1 MVVVGVSSK
10 GIEWIGEQL
19 TKHFKEKKIP
29 KLLLLT
35 KGLSLHKNKYELLV
49 DKLKR
54 ILSDKGFSNFDISAV
69 GGPCLA
75 KGLSNRVQSS
85 VVVANEEIKSAK
97 TISSIIST
105 DYYHVEVSNDVAGV
119 EVSAAIKNIYS
130 MAVGAAKGLCN
141 SQITEEKKEQNYLN
155 TASALFNQ
163 SIKEMEIFVN
173 HLKGQKETVTSLAG
187 LGDLYVSSGGGRNS
201 KMGSYLGEGLI
212 YSEAKKTKMSKVT
225 VEGAELIKEIGA
237 KVKEE
242 FSSDKLPI
250 MMAMIESILDDKKL
264 SINWEKF

>member
-1 MVVVGVSSK
+1 MNN
-10 GIEWIGEQL
+10 Q
-19 TKHFKEKKIP
+19 
-29 KLLLLT
+29 
-35 KGLSLHKNKYELLV
+35 
-49 DKLKR
+49 
-54 ILSDKGFSNFDISAV
+54 GFSNFDISAV

-85 VVVANEEIKSAK
+85 VVVANKEIKSAK

-105 DYYHVEVSNDVAGV
+105 DYYHVEVSSDVVGV

-141 SQITEEKKEQNYLN
+141 SQMTEEKKEQNYLN

>member
-1 MVVVGVSSK
+1 MSS
-10 GIEWIGEQL
+10 Q
-19 TKHFKEKKIP
+19 
-29 KLLLLT
+29 
-35 KGLSLHKNKYELLV
+35 
-49 DKLKR
+49 
-54 ILSDKGFSNFDISAV
+54 GFNNLDISAV

-85 VVVANEEIKSAK
+85 VVIANEEIKSAK
-97 TISSIIST
+97 IISSIINT
-105 DYYHVEVSNDVAGV
+105 DYYHVDVSSDVIGV

-141 SQITEEKKEQNYLN
+141 NKISEEKKEQNYLN

-163 SIKEMEIFVN
+163 SIKEMEIFVS
-173 HLKGQKETVTSLAG
+173 HLKGQKGTVTSLAG
-187 LGDLYVSSGGGRNS
+187 LGDLHVSSGGGRNS
-201 KMGSYLGEGLI
+201 KMGTYLGDGLI

-242 FSSDKLPI
+242 FSINKLPI
-250 MMAMIESILDDKKL
+250 MMAMIDTILYDKKL
-264 SINWEKF
+264 SINWKKF

>member
-1 MVVVGVSSK
+1 M
-10 GIEWIGEQL
+10 L
-19 TKHFKEKKIP
+19 NT
-29 KLLLLT
+29 
-35 KGLSLHKNKYELLV
+35 N
-49 DKLKR
+49 
-54 ILSDKGFSNFDISAV
+54 
-69 GGPCLA
+69 
-75 KGLSNRVQSS
+75 
-85 VVVANEEIKSAK
+85 
-97 TISSIIST
+97 
-105 DYYHVEVSNDVAGV
+105 YYHTSYSDDLNGV

>member
-1 MVVVGVSSK
+1 MSN
-10 GIEWIGEQL
+10 Q
-19 TKHFKEKKIP
+19 
-29 KLLLLT
+29 
-35 KGLSLHKNKYELLV
+35 
-49 DKLKR
+49 
-54 ILSDKGFSNFDISAV
+54 GFSNFDISAV

-97 TISSIIST
+97 TISSIINT
-105 DYYHVEVSNDVAGV
+105 DYYHVDVSSDVAGV

-141 SQITEEKKEQNYLN
+141 SKISEEKKEQNYLN

-187 LGDLYVSSGGGRNS
+187 LGDLHVSSGGGRNS
-201 KMGSYLGEGLI
+201 KMGTYLGDGLI
-212 YSEAKKTKMSKVT
+212 YSEAKTKMSKVT

-250 MMAMIESILDDKKL
+250 MMAMIDTILDDKKL